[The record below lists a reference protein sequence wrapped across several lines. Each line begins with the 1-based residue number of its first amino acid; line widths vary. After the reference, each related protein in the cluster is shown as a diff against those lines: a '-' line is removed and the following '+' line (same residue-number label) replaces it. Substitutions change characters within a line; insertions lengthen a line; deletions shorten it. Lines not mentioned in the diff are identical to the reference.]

1 MFEKAAAILYG
12 GAYVAERWEDL
23 KDFVEGHPGKTFPV
37 TEQILRSGMKPENTA
52 AKLFEN
58 LHELQYY
65 RHRTEQ
71 LLKDAVMIMPTAG
84 GTFTR
89 EQVRKDPVKTNNL
102 MGLYTNHCNLLDLM
116 AVAVPEN
123 SSDRTYPFG
132 ITIFGLYDAENLV
145 CETAERFLD
154 GEK

>member
-1 MFEKAAAILYG
+1 
-12 GAYVAERWEDL
+12 
-23 KDFVEGHPGKTFPV
+23 
-37 TEQILRSGMKPENTA
+37 
-52 AKLFEN
+52 
-58 LHELQYY
+58 
-65 RHRTEQ
+65 
-71 LLKDAVMIMPTAG
+71 
-84 GTFTR
+84 
-89 EQVRKDPVKTNNL
+89 